1 MRSLLQIFAMGC
13 VLVSWAAAQET
24 ATVPVAIIAYPDL
37 ILHNGNIVSMDD
49 TSTGPSP
56 GSIYQAIA
64 VHNQR
69 IQALGTNTEILSYA
83 GPDTETIDLQ
93 GKTVVPGFVD
103 AHTHI
108 HNNEVNWWV
117 SQNPAAFDTMGRR
130 FSVGGMTYEELKKG
144 IELVLKEQMTS
155 SEEDKWA
162 FITLPTN
169 DPDDPGSG
177 TGVGVQFLQERQI
190 LLNELDEF
198 APNRPVLVFS
208 HPAYLINSKGVEAI
222 ENIYGA
228 VPEVVMDTSD
238 DAGFGDLVQYRRS
251 LLVDGYFRLRPR
263 GLADI
268 VEQSLRKNAAV
279 GITAFS
285 SHMMGLQFLNAY
297 QILIRENRMPIRYAY
312 THYFGF
318 QGNSDPASFYMRL
331 GDMEGLGNDY
341 FWAAGVG
348 LGNVDSG
355 PPKICTTMEAPPAV
369 KNREWCRDEP
379 GSATSKAVL
388 TAVLSKER
396 VAVGHV
402 YGDKAVDYFMDTL
415 EEAIGLDPTITLD
428 YIRSR
433 RFTADHCGFYPR
445 PDQIPRIARL
455 GMIISCGGNSL
466 SRSYPWLERYG
477 LQYAK
482 WISPV
487 KSLIDGGVR
496 TVYENEAGVQGLVS
510 ETYFYQGYAL
520 ITRENEYGRLVA
532 PEEAIDRMTLMK
544 MMTSWPAEFV
554 VREKHLGTLEK
565 GKLADLQVLNKDY
578 FTVPQEEIPSI
589 FPLMTVV
596 GGKIEVLR
604 SEFARELG
612 KDSAGPQLEFNN
624 EPRYARSPEM

>member
-1 MRSLLQIFAMGC
+1 MCAVLC
-13 VLVSWAAAQET
+13 VMVSWAAAQET
-24 ATVPVAIIAYPDL
+24 ATVPVEIISYPDL
-37 ILHNGNIVSMDD
+37 ILYNGKIMTMDD
-49 TSTGPSP
+49 ASTGPSP
-56 GSIYQAIA
+56 GSIFQAIA
-64 VHNQR
+64 LRDRR
-69 IQALGTNTEILSYA
+69 IQALGADAEILSYA
-83 GPDTETIDLQ
+83 GPATERINLQ
-93 GKTVVPGFVD
+93 GKTVIPGIVD

-108 HNNEVNWWV
+108 HNSEVAWWAQ
-117 SQNPAAFDTMGRR
+117 QNPQAFETMGRE
-130 FSVGGMTYEELKKG
+130 FVVGGMTSEDLKKG
-144 IELVLKEQMTS
+144 IELVLKERMS
-155 SEEDKWA
+155 GVDPDKWA
-162 FITLPTN
+162 FISLPTN
-169 DPDDPGSG
+169 SPDDPGSG
-177 TGVGVQFLQERQI
+177 TGVGVNFLQQRDITLQD
-190 LLNELDEF
+190 LDTLS
-198 APNRPVLVFS
+198 PNNPVLLRG
-208 HPAYLINSKGVEAI
+208 HPAYMINSAGKKAI
-222 ENIYGA
+222 EQMYGFFPPMETA
-228 VPEVVMDTSD
+228 DDT
-238 DAGFGDLVQYRRS
+238 GFGELTTYRRS
-251 LLVDGYFRLRPR
+251 LMVDGYFRVRPR
-263 GLADI
+263 ELADI
-268 VEQSLRKNAAV
+268 VEQGLRKNAAA
-279 GITAFS
+279 GITTFS

-355 PPKICTTMEAPPAV
+355 PPKICTTMEAPPEV

-379 GSATSKAVL
+379 GNASSKAVL

-415 EEAIGLDPTITLD
+415 EEAMQLDPTITLD

-520 ITRENEYGRLVA
+520 ITRKNEYGAMVA

-544 MMTSWPAEFV
+544 MSTSWPAEFAL
-554 VREKHLGTLEK
+554 REAHIGTLEA
-565 GKLADLQVLNKDY
+565 GKLADLLVLNRDY
-578 FTVPQEEIPSI
+578 FTVPEEEIPEV
-589 FPLMTVV
+589 FPLLTMV
-596 GGKIEVLR
+596 GGKIQVLR
-604 SEFARELG
+604 SEFAGELG
-612 KDSAGPQLEFNN
+612 RDPVGPQMEFRN
-624 EPRYARSPEM
+624 EPQYASAEGE

>member
-1 MRSLLQIFAMGC
+1 M
-13 VLVSWAAAQET
+13 
-24 ATVPVAIIAYPDL
+24 
-37 ILHNGNIVSMDD
+37 N
-49 TSTGPSP
+49 
-56 GSIYQAIA
+56 
-64 VHNQR
+64 
-69 IQALGTNTEILSYA
+69 
-83 GPDTETIDLQ
+83 
-93 GKTVVPGFVD
+93 
-103 AHTHI
+103 
-108 HNNEVNWWV
+108 
-117 SQNPAAFDTMGRR
+117 
-130 FSVGGMTYEELKKG
+130 YEELKKG
-144 IELVLKEQMTS
+144 IELVLKEQMNS

-263 GLADI
+263 ELADI

-355 PPKICTTMEAPPAV
+355 PPKICTTMEAPPEV

-379 GSATSKAVL
+379 GNASSKAVL

-415 EEAIGLDPTITLD
+415 EEAMQLDPTITLD

-520 ITRENEYGRLVA
+520 ITRENEYGKLVA

-578 FTVPQEEIPSI
+578 FTVPEEEIPSI

-612 KDSAGPQLEFNN
+612 KDSAGPQLEFHN
-624 EPRYARSPEM
+624 ELRYAGMPEM